1 MMGCLKRAPQGQ
13 GCGRDDKQVFCSDG
27 HCRETG
33 RRPKPFER
41 TQQEMSETKDF
52 VEEVIE

>member
-1 MMGCLKRAPQGQ
+1 MIGCLKRAQQGQ

-52 VEEVIE
+52 VEKVIE